1 MQVNLNIYKTCE
13 QFHLQALC
21 DVSSLFMQ
29 QMYFL
34 LQIWTPQGAAI
45 LFHSWLTN
53 SRKRLA
59 CYITATH
66 SCSWC
71 HRHRLTNTK
80 WQCSSLC
87 FHDFQMWIFFNK
99 PDYKIDKTT
108 IPALSVFLI
117 PFLSIGPV
125 ILLHLE
131 SPLKWYD
138 MVLKYFIHFPQPS
151 ALYQSL
157 GKHSVKPLSNKIQS
171 YINVCEFVFLFSMKS
186 LEPLDNFSMWLEND
200 TFNTLD

>member
-1 MQVNLNIYKTCE
+1 
-13 QFHLQALC
+13 
-21 DVSSLFMQ
+21 
-29 QMYFL
+29 
-34 LQIWTPQGAAI
+34 
-45 LFHSWLTN
+45 
-53 SRKRLA
+53 
-59 CYITATH
+59 
-66 SCSWC
+66 
-71 HRHRLTNTK
+71 
-80 WQCSSLC
+80 
-87 FHDFQMWIFFNK
+87 MWIFFNK
-99 PDYKIDKTT
+99 PDHKIDKTT
-108 IPALSVFLI
+108 TIPAQSVFLI

-131 SPLKWYD
+131 SPLKRYA

-157 GKHSVKPLSNKIQS
+157 GKHSVEPLSNKIQS